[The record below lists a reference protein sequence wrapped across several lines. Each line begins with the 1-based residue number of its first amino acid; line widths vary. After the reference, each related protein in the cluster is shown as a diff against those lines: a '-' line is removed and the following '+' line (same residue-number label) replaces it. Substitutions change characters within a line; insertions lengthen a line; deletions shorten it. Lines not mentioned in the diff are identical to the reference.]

1 MSDPTRPAADPQK
14 EQPEAKPASTDP
26 SPAPQAPTPTPTP
39 TGDLNGAKGGWLDRI
54 ERIGNALPDPVS
66 LFAMGACLVFVFSWI
81 AASQGWRS
89 ILLDNDGGEVL
100 NETATSLLSREG
112 FRWLSQNLVQI
123 FVEFRPLG
131 LVLAVAIGISVA
143 EKSGFI
149 TAALKSILVYV
160 PRKLLTPATFFA
172 GVMSS
177 MAIDAGYIVLP
188 PLAAAVYKA
197 VGRSPLVGIA
207 AVFAGVASGFNA
219 NLLVTGLDPMLSGLT
234 QQAASILNP
243 DYAVSPACNWYF
255 MIASTILL
263 TFVGWAVSAWYV
275 EPRLSKRSPDEGGP
289 GGASEANVMELSAD
303 ERRGLVF
310 GFGAMLLTAV
320 FLWACVYFPWGFL
333 HDPEGS
339 TGGPGQPPF
348 ATWISSIVPLIIIC
362 FLVPGLAYGIRAGTI
377 RSDRDV
383 ARMMNE
389 YMSVLGS
396 YVVLAFFAAIF
407 VKAFEHSN
415 LGKMLA
421 IEGGNF
427 LGQYNLPSW
436 ALMMGLIVVTGFI
449 NLFVGSMSAKW
460 AMLSTVFVPMFMTL
474 GVSPELTQVTYRIGD
489 SVTNSI
495 TPLNPYVVVVL
506 VFMQQHVKKGGL
518 GTLVAVMLPYA
529 IVFAIAWTIMLTI
542 WIQLGVPL
550 GPEAP
555 LSYGG

>member
-1 MSDPTRPAADPQK
+1 V
-14 EQPEAKPASTDP
+14 
-26 SPAPQAPTPTPTP
+26 
-39 TGDLNGAKGGWLDRI
+39 
-54 ERIGNALPDPVS
+54 ERLGNALPDPIS
-66 LFAMGACLVFVFSWI
+66 LFALGAVSVFLFSWV
-81 AASQGWRS
+81 AETMGWRS
-89 ILLDNDGGEVL
+89 ILLDSKGGEVL
-100 NETATSLLSREG
+100 NETATNLLSAEG
-112 FRWLSQNLVQI
+112 FRWLAGNLVKI

-149 TAALKSILVYV
+149 TAALKGILVYV
-160 PRKLLTPATFFA
+160 PRNLLTPATFFA

-219 NLLVTGLDPMLSGLT
+219 NLFVTGLDPMLSGLT
-234 QQAASILNP
+234 ESAAGIL
-243 DYAVSPACNWYF
+243 DESYRVSPACNWYF
-255 MIASTILL
+255 MIASTLLL
-263 TFVGWAVSAWYV
+263 TLVGWGVSAWYV
-275 EPRLSKRSPDEGGP
+275 EPRLNKRSAEDGGP
-289 GGASEANVMELSAD
+289 GGAVESDVMTLSD
-303 ERRGLVF
+303 EEKRGLKA
-310 GFGAMLLTAV
+310 GFSAMLLTGL
-320 FLWACVYFPWGFL
+320 FLWACVHFPWGFL
-333 HDPEGS
+333 HDVEGS
-339 TGGPGQPPF
+339 IGTGPGQSPF
-348 ATWISSIVPLIIIC
+348 PTWIGSIVPLLIIG
-362 FLVPGLAYGIRAGTI
+362 FLVPGLAYGIRAGSI
-377 RSDRDV
+377 KSDRDV

-389 YMSVLGS
+389 YMAVLGS

-427 LGQYNLPSW
+427 LKRFDLASW
-436 ALMMGLIVVTGFI
+436 QLMMGLIFVTGFI

-495 TPLNPYVVVVL
+495 TPLNPYLVVVL
-506 VFMQQHVKKGGL
+506 VFMQQHVKKAGL

-529 IVFAIAWTIMLTI
+529 LVFAVTWTIMLII
-542 WIQLGVPL
+542 WISMGIPL
-550 GPEAP
+550 GPNAP
-555 LSYGG
+555 LDYMAP